1 MTSLIAKP
9 YTKLDQES
17 SDSKVT
23 DITEQNAELAT
34 GVESEASTLAASSGG
49 TQKQGVDWEKRYRD
63 LQSYSD
69 KQLNTLR
76 QDLETSQQSKVSL
89 SSPEEIADF
98 MEKNPDQYRMMQT
111 IAREAGAS
119 VAAPLTSKLEVIE
132 TDTNKTKAI
141 KAKAQI
147 VQAHPDF
154 DQVVNSDEFH
164 AWAQGQ
170 TQEVQRWVYDNPN
183 DADLAITALDLYKVK
198 TGVKNDTKSKKRTSD
213 SAADA
218 VATSGIPDVSG
229 GKKIWKA
236 STIKSLHPSKY
247 EKLESEIDLAFTE
260 GRVDFNS

>member
-23 DITEQNAELAT
+23 DITETNAESSK
-34 GVESEASTLAASSGG
+34 GVESEDGTLADSSSG

-76 QDLETSQQSKVSL
+76 QDVVALKESNVSL
-89 SSPEEIADF
+89 SSPEEIAEF
-98 MEKNPDQYRMMQT
+98 MQNNPDQYRMMQT
-111 IAREAGAS
+111 IAREAGES
-119 VAAPLTSKLEVIE
+119 VTAPLASQLEVME

-147 VQAHPDF
+147 VKAHPDF

-198 TGVKNDTKSKKRTSD
+198 TSVKKDTLQKKSSG

-236 STIKSLHPSKY
+236 SEIKGLHPKKF

-260 GRVDFNS
+260 GRVDFNN

>member
-17 SDSKVT
+17 IDEKVV
-23 DITEQNAELAT
+23 DIVEENAELEA
-34 GVESEASTLAASSGG
+34 GVESSSSTLAGDSSG

-98 MEKNPDQYRMMQT
+98 MERNPDQYRMMQT

-119 VAAPLTSKLEVIE
+119 VAAPLSSKLDDIE
-132 TDTNKTKAI
+132 TDTNQAKAI
-141 KAKAQI
+141 KAKTQI
-147 VQAHPDF
+147 IKAHPDF

-164 AWAQGQ
+164 EWAQAQ

-198 TGVKNDTKSKKRTSD
+198 TGVKNDTKSKKTSE

-218 VATSGIPDVSG
+218 VGTGGSPDVSG

-236 STIKSLHPSKY
+236 STIKSLHPKKY
-247 EKLESEIDLAFTE
+247 EKLENEIDLAFNE